1 MRIVFVGPP
10 GAGKGT
16 QSAKLLKHFN
26 LAHLATGDMLRA
38 VVAEKGPL
46 AKKIAP
52 YMSNG
57 KLVPDELM
65 VMIVGEKLAD
75 PKYDD
80 GCLLD
85 GFPRTRPQAESLDSL
100 LAKRGC
106 QIDVVIALSVPDEM
120 LIERLMGRAQNAEQK
135 RKDDAPETIPKRI
148 AIYHSQTTP
157 VLEHYR
163 AKGVVCEVNGVGEMD
178 DVFQKILE
186 CIENRKSAG

>member
-16 QSAKLLKHFN
+16 QSAKLLEHLKV
-26 LAHLATGDMLRA
+26 AHLATGDMLRE
-38 VVAEKGPL
+38 VVREKGPL

-65 VMIVGEKLAD
+65 VSIVAEKLID
-75 PKYDD
+75 PKYDA

-85 GFPRTRPQAESLDSL
+85 GFPRTRPQAEALDAL
-100 LAKRGC
+100 LEKEDRK
-106 QIDVVIALSVPDEM
+106 IDVVIALSVPDKL
-120 LIERLMGRAQNAEQK
+120 LIERLMGRARNAEQR
-135 RKDDAPETIPKRI
+135 RKDDSPETIPKRI

-163 AKGVVCEVNGVGEMD
+163 AKGVVCEVDGDGEMD
-178 DVFQKILE
+178 TVFQKILD
-186 CIENRKSAG
+186 CIAARKNAG